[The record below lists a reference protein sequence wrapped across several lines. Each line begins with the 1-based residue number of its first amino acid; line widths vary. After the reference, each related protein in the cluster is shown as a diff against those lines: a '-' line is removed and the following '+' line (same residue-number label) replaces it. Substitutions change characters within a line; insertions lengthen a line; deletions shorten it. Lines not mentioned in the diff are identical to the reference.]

1 MLIESNYRE
10 TLDAHQECLMPLSK
24 IFNESFVQR
33 QILNSVSH
41 KDKLQL
47 AEELNDL
54 FALENKEMESLLG
67 YE

>member
-10 TLDAHQECLMPLSK
+10 TLARHQECLTPYPRV
-24 IFNESFVQR
+24 FNESFLKR

-41 KDKLQL
+41 KGKPQL

-54 FALENKEMESLLG
+54 FALENKEMKSLLG